1 VSLNFL
7 ATIKTFSGHYMRH
20 AFLFFLLILTFNCY
34 SQNTFKAI
42 VRDKITNEL
51 LPGATVKIGDR
62 VSQTNDSGKIVFYDL
77 PGTEVNI
84 EVTYAGYEIQRLH
97 FLLNDTAT
105 HIIFLPPEHNELES
119 VTIVSSTRTNQRIE
133 NSPLKVEVLGREE
146 MDEENTIKPGSIAS
160 ILGDVS
166 GIQVQQSSATS
177 GNSNVRIQGLDG
189 RYTQILRDGMPL
201 FEGFSGGFGILQ
213 IPPLDLKQIE
223 LIKGS
228 ASTLYGGGAIG
239 GLINLI
245 SKKPTYDQEA
255 EVTLNETTLKESNA
269 NTYLAKRNKHF
280 GYNFFGGYSH
290 QGIVDVNKD
299 GLSDVPKNKAVIVH
313 PRLFFYPGGKSTVS
327 IGYTGTF
334 EDRIGGDMLA
344 VDGKSDALHRYFEKD
359 KMQRHTADLQSQ
371 FIINDENHIEVKAA
385 LSSFTRAITTNTHYF
400 KGRQTDYFTELSYI
414 LSKEKFSWVSGLNIT
429 GDDFRILP
437 SGPVLISDFSDNII
451 GAFSQFTANL
461 KTNTTLEAGLRAD
474 HHNTY
479 GNFLLPRIA
488 LFHRFDEHW
497 ATRWGIG
504 FGYKTPNVLAPQNFD
519 YDIENLE
526 PLSPNISSER
536 SVGYNAEVNY
546 KKEFGDDA
554 SFFINQAFFL
564 TRLNDPIVATR
575 LPGGLVHFDNVGSN
589 ITSKGFDTYVKA
601 DLQHWELYAG
611 YTFTIVD
618 RNYLQ
623 QDKFMPLT
631 PKNRMAFVVVYETP
645 SDWRFGLE
653 GSYTG
658 KQYRYDYT
666 KTPGYMFLAAIIAK
680 NIHDKINLV
689 LNCENVLDKR
699 QSRYETLYTGTI
711 SDPQFNPL
719 WAPIDGRVI
728 NFSVLFN
735 LAKPKE

>member
-1 VSLNFL
+1 M
-7 ATIKTFSGHYMRH
+7 IKKII
-20 AFLFFLLILTFNCY
+20 LFFVMSCTFQFMNA
-34 SQNTFKAI
+34 QNTFKAI
-42 VRDKITNEL
+42 IKDKATNEKL
-51 LPGATVKIGDR
+51 AGATVKIGDKT
-62 VSQTNDSGKIVFYDL
+62 QQANDSGKVIFTDL
-77 PGTEVNI
+77 SEKDTTAEI
-84 EVTYAGYEIQRLH
+84 SFTGYETKYFH
-97 FLLNDTAT
+97 FLAGSVVV
-105 HIIFLPPEHNELES
+105 HEIFLLPAHNELES
-119 VTIVSSTRTNQRIE
+119 VTIISSTRTNQRIE
-133 NSPLKVEVLGREE
+133 NAPLKVEVLGKEE
-146 MDEENTIKPGSIAS
+146 MNEENTIKPGSIAS

-245 SKKPTYDQEA
+245 SKKPTYEQEA
-255 EVTLNETTLKESNA
+255 ELTLNTTSLKESNL
-269 NTYLAKRNKHF
+269 NTYIAKRGKNA
-280 GYNFFGGYSH
+280 GYNFFGGYTH

-299 GLSDVPKNKAVIVH
+299 GLSDVARNNAVIVH
-313 PRLFFYPGGKSTVS
+313 PRLFFYPNEKINIA

-334 EDRIGGDMLA
+334 ENRMGGDMLVA
-344 VDGKSDALHRYFEKD
+344 EGKPDGIHQYFEKNIL
-359 KMQRHTADLQSQ
+359 QRHTADFQSQ
-371 FIINDENHIEVKAA
+371 FNINNNNKIEVKAA
-385 LSSFTRAITTNTHYF
+385 LSFFTRAISTNNHYF
-400 KGRQTDYFTELSYI
+400 KGRQADYFTEFSYI
-414 LSKEKFSWVSGLNIT
+414 LSNQKYSWVSGINFT
-429 GDDFRILP
+429 GDNFKILP
-437 SGPVLISDFSDNII
+437 SDPVMIGNFSNTII
-451 GAFSQFTANL
+451 GAFSQFTANI
-461 KTNTTLEAGLRAD
+461 KDKTTLEAGLRSD
-474 HHNTY
+474 YHNTY

-488 LFHRFDEHW
+488 LFHRFDDHW

-504 FGYKTPNVLAPQNFD
+504 FGYKTPNVLAPQNID
-519 YDIENLE
+519 YSIEDLE
-526 PLSPNISSER
+526 PLPAGITAEK

-546 KKEFGDDA
+546 KKEFEDGS

-564 TRLNDPIVATR
+564 TRLNNPVVATQD
-575 LPGGLVHFDNVGSN
+575 LNEHVSFNNEGSN
-589 ITSKGFDTYVKA
+589 ITSSGFDTYIKAEVKS
-601 DLQHWELYAG
+601 LELYAG
-611 YTFTIVD
+611 YTFTIVN

-631 PKNRMAFVVVYETP
+631 PENRFAFVIVYETG

-680 NIHDKINLV
+680 NINDKINLV
-689 LNCENVLDKR
+689 LNCENLLDYR
-699 QSRYETLYTGTI
+699 QSRHESLYEGSITH
-711 SDPQFNPL
+711 PQFKPL

-728 NFSVLFN
+728 NFSVLYNF
-735 LAKPKE
+735 AKQKK